1 MICVTYVG
9 DAGQQDLKTGTLA
22 DIAFH
27 SDATAM
33 LLHYVFCD
41 EQPQS
46 GTLGLARFGTVYL
59 CEFFKDHALCGW
71 RNARPI
77 VMYS

>member
-1 MICVTYVG
+1 MTLVTPVG
-9 DAGQQDLKTGTLA
+9 DAGQYDFKTGTLA
-22 DIAFH
+22 HIAFYP
-27 SDATAM
+27 DASAV

-46 GTLGLARFGTVYL
+46 GALGLARFGTVYL

-77 VMYS
+77 VMDS